1 MHRRQRNVQGIG
13 PGTLGKSGE
22 RLEFGGKYQCALG
35 NIDQRQ
41 NTGDCEPAFR
51 RLVIA
56 LARRHSAHG
65 ARYRSASET
74 NTVCPAR
81 SVIDAPMHRP
91 DIRMDMNTK
100 VRSILR
106 ELKLRLAALYGERL
120 RGVYLFGSYA
130 RNEAN
135 EESDAD
141 ILIVL
146 DRVENYSR
154 EIDTTSELTSE
165 LSLEHGISLSR
176 VFATEEQWRTGQTN
190 FFQNLREEA
199 VPA

>member
-1 MHRRQRNVQGIG
+1 
-13 PGTLGKSGE
+13 
-22 RLEFGGKYQCALG
+22 
-35 NIDQRQ
+35 
-41 NTGDCEPAFR
+41 
-51 RLVIA
+51 
-56 LARRHSAHG
+56 
-65 ARYRSASET
+65 
-74 NTVCPAR
+74 
-81 SVIDAPMHRP
+81 
-91 DIRMDMNTK
+91 MNTQ
-100 VRSILR
+100 VRSIIA
-106 ELKLRLAALYGERL
+106 ELNLRLVALYGERL

-130 RNEAN
+130 RNEAT

>member
-1 MHRRQRNVQGIG
+1 
-13 PGTLGKSGE
+13 
-22 RLEFGGKYQCALG
+22 
-35 NIDQRQ
+35 
-41 NTGDCEPAFR
+41 
-51 RLVIA
+51 
-56 LARRHSAHG
+56 
-65 ARYRSASET
+65 
-74 NTVCPAR
+74 
-81 SVIDAPMHRP
+81 
-91 DIRMDMNTK
+91 MNAK
-100 VRSILR
+100 VRSILG
-106 ELKLRLAALYGERL
+106 ELKLRLVALYGERL

-130 RNEAN
+130 RDEAK

-176 VFATEEQWRTGQTN
+176 VFATEEQWRKGQTN
-190 FFQNLREEA
+190 FLQNLREEA

>member
-1 MHRRQRNVQGIG
+1 
-13 PGTLGKSGE
+13 
-22 RLEFGGKYQCALG
+22 
-35 NIDQRQ
+35 
-41 NTGDCEPAFR
+41 
-51 RLVIA
+51 
-56 LARRHSAHG
+56 
-65 ARYRSASET
+65 
-74 NTVCPAR
+74 
-81 SVIDAPMHRP
+81 
-91 DIRMDMNTK
+91 MNTK
-100 VRSILR
+100 VRSILG
-106 ELKLRLAALYGERL
+106 ELNLRLLALYGERL
-120 RGVYLFGSYA
+120 RSVYLFGSHA
-130 RNEAN
+130 RDEAN

-154 EIDTTSELTSE
+154 EIDTTSELMSE

>member
-1 MHRRQRNVQGIG
+1 
-13 PGTLGKSGE
+13 
-22 RLEFGGKYQCALG
+22 
-35 NIDQRQ
+35 
-41 NTGDCEPAFR
+41 
-51 RLVIA
+51 
-56 LARRHSAHG
+56 
-65 ARYRSASET
+65 
-74 NTVCPAR
+74 
-81 SVIDAPMHRP
+81 
-91 DIRMDMNTK
+91 MNTK
-100 VRSILR
+100 VRSILG
-106 ELKLRLAALYGERL
+106 ELNLRLLALYGERL

-130 RNEAN
+130 RDEAN

>member
-1 MHRRQRNVQGIG
+1 VN
-13 PGTLGKSGE
+13 
-22 RLEFGGKYQCALG
+22 A
-35 NIDQRQ
+35 
-41 NTGDCEPAFR
+41 
-51 RLVIA
+51 
-56 LARRHSAHG
+56 
-65 ARYRSASET
+65 
-74 NTVCPAR
+74 
-81 SVIDAPMHRP
+81 
-91 DIRMDMNTK
+91 K
-100 VRSILR
+100 VRSILG
-106 ELKLRLAALYGERL
+106 ELKLRLVALYGERL

-130 RNEAN
+130 RDEAK

-190 FFQNLREEA
+190 FLQNLREEA